1 MKSQIKEKITE
12 IKKRLDILFIIYQNI
27 LSLPIKQEDP
37 LPDEEIAIKIDEE
50 LIDEQSLIEA
60 LK

>member
-1 MKSQIKEKITE
+1 MRSKIEEEIKK

-27 LSLPIKQEDP
+27 LSLPIKWEDP
-37 LPDEEIAIKIDEE
+37 LPDEEIAIKSDEE

>member
-1 MKSQIKEKITE
+1 MRSQIKEEITE

-27 LSLPIKQEDP
+27 LSLLVKWDDP
-37 LPDEEIAIKIDEE
+37 LPDEETAIKSDDE